1 MRIAVEPMLTAQNL
15 VIRRGGKAVVEGV
28 SLILRAGE
36 LALVTGPNGA
46 GKTTLLR
53 ALAGFC
59 PVAAGTVLQTKACCF
74 IGSVPA
80 IKDVLTVSEHRALW
94 GRLSGCSAEPPF
106 PLAAPDAL
114 GKTLSSGQKQRL
126 HLSRL
131 WQSDAPLW
139 LLDEPL
145 NALDADAVRD
155 FEAALAAH
163 LARGGAAVVASH
175 QGLTLT
181 PAHRLHLTAAAATA
195 SAADTPEDALAA
207 W

>member
-1 MRIAVEPMLTAQNL
+1 MRIAMETMLTAQNL
-15 VIRRGGKAVVEGV
+15 VIRRGGRTVVDGV

-59 PVAAGTVLQTKACCF
+59 PVAAGTMIRTEACCF

-80 IKDVLTVSEHRALW
+80 VKDVLTVSEHRALW

-106 PLAAPDAL
+106 PLPAPAAL

-131 WQSDAPLW
+131 WQSNAPLW

-145 NALDADAVRD
+145 NALDTDTVRD
-155 FEAALAAH
+155 FEAALAGH
-163 LARGGAAVVASH
+163 LAHGGAAVVASH

-181 PAHRLHLTAAAATA
+181 SAQRLHLTASAA
-195 SAADTPEDALAA
+195 SAAETPEDALAA